1 MSCKLVLK
9 SLANADNPNRDS
21 AAKKE
26 FHLDSKAFLRSVAK
40 ALAML
45 PTDFNLGSR
54 KGGSGAAGEI
64 TLHSDRL
71 YIQVFS
77 WYTVDISGA
86 YRACR
91 GRQDFSGHS
100 VNIIPMAKLKS
111 FFGQQIWLK
120 QLNLITDPIKC

>member
-1 MSCKLVLK
+1 MSCKFVLK

-21 AAKKE
+21 ATKKE

-40 ALAML
+40 ALGML
-45 PTDFNLGSR
+45 PADFNLGSR

-64 TLHSDRL
+64 TLHSDSL

-77 WYTVDISGA
+77 WDTDDISVT
-86 YRACR
+86 YRACH
-91 GRQDFSGHS
+91 GRQDFRGHS

-111 FFGQQIWLK
+111 SFGQQIWLK
-120 QLNLITDPIKC
+120 RLNLITEPLKC